1 MPQSYTPLTHA
12 RLSPR
17 ATYAKPEAPSKRVTT
32 DSPAVEVMTDL
43 QRVTAVTITPG
54 ASIDLANQRMIAGGV
69 RLLLVLDDDKN
80 VAGLITASD
89 ILGEKP
95 LQYLRKRGG
104 TFSDVLVQDIMTPQ
118 DQLDVLL
125 LYDVLNARVGDIVA
139 TLTRFG
145 RQHALVVE
153 QDGRDGMQKVRGI
166 FSATQIGRQLG
177 AAVMTTEIATTFA
190 ALETA
195 LGS

>member
-1 MPQSYTPLTHA
+1 MSQPYVPLTHTHI
-12 RLSPR
+12 SPH
-17 ATYAKPEAPSKRVTT
+17 ATYARPTPPSIQVTA

-43 QRVTAVTITPG
+43 QRVAAVTITPG

-69 RLLLVLDDDKN
+69 RMLLVLDEDRR

-95 LQYLRKRGG
+95 LQHLRRRGG
-104 TFSDVLVQDIMTPQ
+104 TFSDVLVSDIMTPQ
-118 DQLDVLL
+118 EQLDVLL

-153 QDGRDGMQKVRGI
+153 RGAQEDAQKVRGI
-166 FSATQIGRQLG
+166 FSATQISRQLG
-177 AAVMTTEIATTFA
+177 TEVAPAEIATTFA
-190 ALETA
+190 ALEAA
-195 LGS
+195 LVS